1 MEMVWIESERC
12 WGKVL
17 QRNTSYCIVKYYKDG
32 MNYEEVIEV
41 EDLVDLNDMGIDYEE
56 EC

>member
-17 QRNTSYCIVKYYKDG
+17 RRNALYCIVKYYKDG
-32 MNYEEVIEV
+32 MHYEEAIEI
-41 EDLVDLNDMGIDYEE
+41 EDLVDLRDMGIDYEE
-56 EC
+56 DH